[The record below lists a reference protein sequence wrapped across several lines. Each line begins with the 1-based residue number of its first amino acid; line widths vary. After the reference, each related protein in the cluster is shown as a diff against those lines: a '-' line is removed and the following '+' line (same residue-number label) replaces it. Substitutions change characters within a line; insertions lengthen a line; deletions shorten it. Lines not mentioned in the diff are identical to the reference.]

1 MDVVINDLEKDI
13 LREIINIGL
22 AKAADS
28 FATIARDKVFLS
40 VPDVQIVSPE
50 EMAMV
55 MPAGNRSDAVIQSDI
70 KGELNGKTFILFPE
84 AQSTYLAD
92 VCIGPVTNFKGN
104 YPAMRRSL
112 LLEIS
117 NMLTGSIVTQLANIF
132 RVNIYGSA
140 PVAVPFGV
148 RKSFIDLISDF
159 PVFKPFILTVNTQF
173 VNTGRMVELPLIIVF
188 DMDTVTKIINII
200 REQSKNNKYWLRA

>member
-1 MDVVINDLEKDI
+1 MDIVINDIEKDI
-13 LREIINIGL
+13 LKEIVNIGL

-40 VPDVQIVSPE
+40 VPDVQIVDPS
-50 EMAMV
+50 EMTSFIAE
-55 MPAGNRSDAVIQSDI
+55 GDRSDAVIQSDI
-70 KGELNGKTFILFPE
+70 KGDLNGKTFILFPE
-84 AQSTYLAD
+84 KQSAYLAD
-92 VCIGPVTNFKGN
+92 VCVGPVADFKGN
-104 YPAMRRSL
+104 YPAMKRSL

-132 RVNIYGSA
+132 KVNIYGSA

-148 RKSFIDLISDF
+148 RKSFSDLISDF

-173 VNTGRMVELPLIIVF
+173 INSGRLVELPLIIVF
-188 DMDTVTKIINII
+188 DMDTVVKILEII
-200 REQSKNNKYWLRA
+200 REQTKLNKYWLS

>member
-1 MDVVINDLEKDI
+1 MDIVISDIEKDI
-13 LREIINIGL
+13 LKEIVNIGL

-40 VPDVQIVSPE
+40 VPDVQIINPSDMTSF
-50 EMAMV
+50 MAE
-55 MPAGNRSDAVIQSDI
+55 GERSDAVIQSDI
-70 KGELNGKTFILFPE
+70 KGDLNGKTFILFPDK
-84 AQSTYLAD
+84 QSTYLAD
-92 VCIGPVTNFKGN
+92 ICIGTATDFKGN
-104 YPAMRRSL
+104 YPAMKRSL

-132 RVNIYGSA
+132 KVHIYGSA

-148 RKSFIDLISDF
+148 RKSFGDLISDF

-173 VNTGRMVELPLIIVF
+173 INSGRLVELPLIIVF
-188 DMDTVTKIINII
+188 DMDAVVKILDII
-200 REQSKNNKYWLRA
+200 REQTKANKYWLS